1 MKTEDSKAFAM
12 KKNKRMYNPNK
23 FKCTILKNEN
33 CLFMFVHF
41 EKKIPSS
48 SILQLCSV
56 SVSWFYDVFHALLQF
71 ELGLLGLHGFGGHLG
86 ALRQQRCLLSWSLR
100 LDILEQEVADEKLQA
115 LPQHSELG
123 NSWNPGGWKTRK
135 DVDFLGRSRRLWRNT
150 QIVYQNVI
158 FNAEEH
164 RCQTLV
170 HCVFKFDTTTLESI
184 FDSEMLHLLML
195 KII

>member
-1 MKTEDSKAFAM
+1 
-12 KKNKRMYNPNK
+12 MYNPNK

-33 CLFMFVHF
+33 CLFRFVHF
-41 EKKIPSS
+41 EKIPSS

-56 SVSWFYDVFHALLQF
+56 SVSWFNDVLQALLQF

-123 NSWNPGGWKTRK
+123 NS
-135 DVDFLGRSRRLWRNT
+135 
-150 QIVYQNVI
+150 
-158 FNAEEH
+158 
-164 RCQTLV
+164 
-170 HCVFKFDTTTLESI
+170 
-184 FDSEMLHLLML
+184 
-195 KII
+195 